1 MPYHSKAEL
10 PDNVKKNLPQ
20 GAQTIYKEAYNNAEE
35 TYQDPEK
42 RRGGASKEETAH
54 RVAWNAVKKKYEK
67 KNGEWKRKD

>member
-10 PDNVKKNLPQ
+10 PDNVKNNLPQ
-20 GAQTIYKEAYNNAEE
+20 GAQTIYKEAYNSAEE
-35 TYQDPEK
+35 TYKDPEK
-42 RRGGASKEETAH
+42 RRGGASKEESAH